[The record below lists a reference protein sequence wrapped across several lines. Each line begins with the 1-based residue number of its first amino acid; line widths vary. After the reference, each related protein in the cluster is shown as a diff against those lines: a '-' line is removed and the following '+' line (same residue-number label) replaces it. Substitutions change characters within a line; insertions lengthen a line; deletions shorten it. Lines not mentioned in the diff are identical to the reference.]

1 MKRQIFL
8 RSSAAVIPRNA
19 KHSILG
25 RFPVSMFS
33 NKQCERRACENIE
46 THNDHTCQG
55 RTKLSKTPLAA
66 HPPS

>member
-19 KHSILG
+19 NHSILE

-33 NKQCERRACENIE
+33 NKQRERRACDNTEA
-46 THNDHTCQG
+46 HNDHTCQG
-55 RTKLSKTPLAA
+55 RTTWSKSPLAE